1 MKTVYRGVMHMEKV
15 CEIAD
20 ISKGTMKGFTVKDK
34 QVLVANVDGDFYVM
48 DAICSHMH
56 GYLPSGKLQKNI
68 VICPVHEANFDVITG
83 KVVKD
88 VRRLFR
94 MAIGGA
100 KDLQTYKTSIK
111 DNSVFIEL

>member
-1 MKTVYRGVMHMEKV
+1 MKTIYNGVMHTEEV
-15 CEIAD
+15 CKMAD
-20 ISKGTMKGFTVKDK
+20 IPNGTMKGFTVKDK
-34 QVLVANVDGDFYVM
+34 QVLVANVDGNFYAM

-56 GYLPSGKLQKNI
+56 GYLPSGKLERNI
-68 VICPVHEANFDVITG
+68 VICPVHEANFDVTTG

-100 KDLQTYKTSIK
+100 KDLQIYKASIK
-111 DNSVFIEL
+111 DDSVFIEL